1 MKTKNSLVLFKLFI
15 SDTVRIE
22 IIRIVESIQRRKK
35 NDNIR
40 CTKTKRNTESEGS
53 AKRKKD
59 LCMYIGYIN
68 KRGTHTVLL
77 VSHVSER
84 ERDKARE

>member
-35 NDNIR
+35 MNNIR
-40 CTKTKRNTESEGS
+40 
-53 AKRKKD
+53 
-59 LCMYIGYIN
+59 
-68 KRGTHTVLL
+68 
-77 VSHVSER
+77 
-84 ERDKARE
+84 